1 MGARN
6 FNECS
11 RNGGR
16 VKTKKLKNGKV
27 IKICYDN
34 EGKSHTKVIK
44 KRDKVMSEQKKE
56 VATEVDI
63 KKLKE
68 HFDKQMGR

>member
-1 MGARN
+1 MSAKN

-27 IKICYDN
+27 IKICYDDT
-34 EGKSHTKVIK
+34 GKSHTKVVK
-44 KRDKVMSEQKKE
+44 KRDEKMSTQKKS
-56 VATEVDI
+56 VSTSDI
-63 KKLKE
+63 EKLKA
-68 HFDKQMGR
+68 HFEKQMSK